1 MIILLNIGPI
11 FQIMPIE
18 SEVSNITINYL
29 KAISIGA
36 LSMSIFTCLRCFSEG
51 MTLTMPVFFIAF
63 SGMLLN
69 IPLDIILVNGLYG
82 FPKLGGVGCGIATS
96 VVSLFMTISMITLII
111 FSKHYKKVKSNL
123 INLHLQPQKH
133 FLNFLN

>member
-1 MIILLNIGPI
+1 
-11 FQIMPIE
+11 
-18 SEVSNITINYL
+18 
-29 KAISIGA
+29 
-36 LSMSIFTCLRCFSEG
+36 
-51 MTLTMPVFFIAF
+51 
-63 SGMLLN
+63 MLLN

-111 FSKHYKKVKSNL
+111 FSNIIQSYYL

-133 FLNFLN
+133 F